1 MVCLNFLSI
10 SHARFVTPHLW
21 LDAVCQSWE
30 NYCCYLLKYY
40 FCPFVF
46 FLSGMP
52 MMHTRP
58 SRYYVSC
65 FPCFFFFPLCTW
77 DRFFCPNFGYLSL
90 LGMNNL
96 LLNQPLGLFT
106 FLFLTERT
114 SNTWMSGSG
123 RGKGRERES
132 QAGSLLSVEP
142 DTGLISW
149 PWSHDP
155 EIMTWADIKR
165 WIFNQ
170 LNPSDTPNPPTGFL
184 T

>member
-1 MVCLNFLSI
+1 MLFVNLGKTIVVTYSNIISVLLS
-10 SHARFVTPHLW
+10 S
-21 LDAVCQSWE
+21 
-30 NYCCYLLKYY
+30 
-40 FCPFVF
+40 F
-46 FLSGMP
+46 FLGCPWCILDLLGTMS
-52 MMHTRP
+52 H
-58 SRYYVSC
+58 V
-65 FPCFFFFPLCTW
+65 FHAFFFFPLCTW